1 MSPQPVDT
9 GRDDLGK
16 VIVRTSAE
24 LASMPWE
31 ELHGIEGATH
41 KVLWQSGDVVI
52 GMIRVEAGRTKPA
65 HTHHGAHHHMLITR
79 GSCVM
84 LGQRVDEGSYV
95 YVPPGV
101 AHAVD
106 DVGPDGVEFFYTHRP
121 VEVAPHRHDDDR
133 SHGHPI

>member
-1 MSPQPVDT
+1 MSPSPVESQ
-9 GRDDLGK
+9 RDDLGR
-16 VIVRTSAE
+16 VVVHTADA
-24 LASMPWE
+24 LAVMPWE
-31 ELHGIEGATH
+31 PLHGIDGATH

-52 GMIRVEAGRTKPA
+52 GLIRVEAGSVKPE

-84 LGQRVDEGSYV
+84 LGRTVGEGSYV

-106 DVGPDGVEFFYTHRP
+106 QVGADGVEFFYTYRP
-121 VEVAPHRHDDDR
+121 LEVGTPDDD
-133 SHGHPI
+133 HVAVHPV

>member
-1 MSPQPVDT
+1 MGPQPVDT
-9 GRDDLGK
+9 GRNDLGR

-24 LASMPWE
+24 LAEMPWE

-41 KVLWQSGDVVI
+41 KVLWQAGDVVI
-52 GMIRVEAGRTKPA
+52 GLIRVEAGRTKPE
-65 HTHHGAHHHMLITR
+65 HTHHGAHHHMLITH

-84 LGQRVDEGSYV
+84 LGQRVDEGSYI

-101 AHAVD
+101 PHAVD

-121 VEVAPHRHDDDR
+121 VEVGLHRDDDR
-133 SHGHPI
+133 HHHAHPV

>member
-1 MSPQPVDT
+1 MGPQPVDT
-9 GRDDLGK
+9 GRNDLGR
-16 VIVRTSAE
+16 VIVTTAAE
-24 LASMPWE
+24 LAATPWE

-41 KVLWQSGDVVI
+41 KVLWQSGAVVI
-52 GMIRVEAGRTKPA
+52 GLIRVEPGRTKPE

-84 LGQRVDEGSYV
+84 LGRRVDEGSYV

-101 AHAVD
+101 PHAVD

-121 VEVAPHRHDDDR
+121 VEVGPKRVDDDFVA
-133 SHGHPI
+133 HPV